1 MTMRRSWRVHD
12 EQDSGERPADDD
24 RRWRRPDGAAV
35 ATVVATRTIAMVAL
49 NGVVIDEA
57 CSFRSVLGRWPGV
70 RWITV
75 GREPG
80 SVSGVGGEV
89 VVDAG
94 FDEIDRCDVLIVPGS
109 IGSEAAGTDPV
120 IGNWLANRARTADWV
135 LASSTGTLALASA
148 GVGLGGEAA
157 GHWLARERL
166 ATYGVDT
173 CTQPYHQ
180 HDRVITAS
188 GWLGA
193 RRASLRLTEE
203 VLGLDVADDIA
214 AALAPRQAV
223 APGHARRWWPPVRR
237 R

>member
-1 MTMRRSWRVHD
+1 MRRSRRDDDVRMTGG
-12 EQDSGERPADDD
+12 QPIDDD
-24 RRWRRPDGAAV
+24 RRWRRPEGDTISATLGA
-35 ATVVATRTIAMVAL
+35 RTIAMVAL
-49 NGVVIDEA
+49 NGIVIDEA
-57 CSFRSVLGRWPGV
+57 RTFRSVLGRWPGA

-80 SVSGVGGEV
+80 RVSGVGGEV

-94 FDEIDRCDVLIVPGS
+94 FDEVDRCDILVVPGA
-109 IGSEAAGTDPV
+109 IGSEAAGADPI
-120 IGNWLANRARTADWV
+120 IGTWVVGRARTADWV
-135 LASSTGTLALASA
+135 LASSTGTLALAAA
-148 GVGLGGEAA
+148 GVVLGDEAA

-166 ATYGVDT
+166 ALYGTGT
-173 CTQPYHQ
+173 CSQAYHQ

-203 VLGLDVADDIA
+203 LHGREIADDIV
-214 AALAPRQAV
+214 AALAPRRSV
-223 APGHARRWWPPVRR
+223 SPTVARRWWPPARR